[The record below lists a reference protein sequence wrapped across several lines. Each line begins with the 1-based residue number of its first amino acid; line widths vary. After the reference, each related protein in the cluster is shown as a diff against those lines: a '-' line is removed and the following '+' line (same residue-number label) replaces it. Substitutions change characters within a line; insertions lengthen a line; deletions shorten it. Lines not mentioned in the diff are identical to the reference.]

1 MLRRLFGAV
10 CVWCVALSVHA
21 LEFGSPRW
29 MPEPKD
35 SVEIRV
41 PITDLAGHPV
51 NQLLPVFASESTF
64 SRQGIVRS
72 PGLSDLFHRIEQNGT
87 VTELVLSMESS
98 WPAETLST
106 VVEVFTPS
114 GVAILPIRVSRTQPG
129 PVDREIWVANGATLW
144 RIAQQVQPDG
154 ATVEQ
159 VMMALFDA
167 NPNAFEIGNVNALEK
182 NQKLGIPTVETI
194 LAVDPDQAAER
205 FKAHMAEPRRDF
217 WAVNTKETGTDSAQ
231 SESVSSTPEPA
242 LAARELP
249 AAPAVPASVGDGEDA
264 AGTESVDA
272 LLQKIQ
278 ALESKLDQVDA
289 KLAQIVETPAA
300 PPANVPE
307 VSVSTGVDWRAEGQR
322 VLNAMPS
329 RSELM
334 AFARTEIGQG
344 TLIFLAVLFAFAL
357 LRRVYAGS
365 LPQTVSSLDSAGGSP
380 VHDSV
385 PAGVVRADLDALED
399 AINRLKQKI
408 EDPTR
413 MSEAEALYQDGDE
426 LLIDAFSAESLN
438 ENPEW
443 GEDPDD
449 EAEVAAHQLQL
460 AENYLG
466 MGMRETAI
474 ELLER
479 VRVSP
484 HAPSAEKAK
493 ARLSA
498 VRGA

>member
-1 MLRRLFGAV
+1 MLRRVFGAV
-10 CVWCVALSVHA
+10 CVWFVALAAHA
-21 LEFGSPRW
+21 LEFGAPRW

-51 NQLLPVFASESTF
+51 NQLLPVFGSEATF
-64 SRQGIVRS
+64 LRQGIERS
-72 PGLSDLFHRIEQNGT
+72 PDLSDLFHRIEQNGT
-87 VTELVLSMESS
+87 VTELVLSLDSS
-98 WPAETLST
+98 WPTEKLST

-114 GVAILPIRVSRTQPG
+114 GVAILPIRVSRTQVE
-129 PVDREIWVANGATLW
+129 PVSREIRVANGATLW

-182 NQKLGIPTVETI
+182 NQKLGVPPVEVI
-194 LAVDPDQAAER
+194 LAVDVDKAAER

-217 WAVNTKETGTDSAQ
+217 WSVKAERIASESAQ
-231 SESVSSTPEPA
+231 PESPSSAPEP
-242 LAARELP
+242 ELTVSATP
-249 AAPAVPASVGDGEDA
+249 AAPVGRLSEGA

-289 KLAQIVETPAA
+289 KLAQIVETPAV
-300 PPANVPE
+300 PPAVVPE
-307 VSVSTGVDWRAEGQR
+307 APVSTGVDWRAEGQR
-322 VLNAMPS
+322 VLNAIPS
-329 RSELM
+329 RSEFM

-344 TLIFLAVLFAFAL
+344 TLIFMAVLLAFGL

-365 LPQTVSSLDSAGGSP
+365 APQPVSTPGSVSVSP
-380 VHDSV
+380 AHDSV

-484 HAPSAEKAK
+484 HTPSAEKAK
-493 ARLSA
+493 ARLNA